1 MAIIATGSKT
11 IIDLSDGQ
19 IVVRLSGRKSARTQ
33 IYDVNTGNYAPDWTS
48 AAGKLILTPVVY
60 ANQTAIALT
69 DSAITI
75 TGSAG
80 RVRPPKRR

>member
-1 MAIIATGSKT
+1 M
-11 IIDLSDGQ
+11 
-19 IVVRLSGRKSARTQ
+19 Q

-48 AAGKLILTPVVY
+48 AAGKLIITPVVY

-75 TGSAG
+75 TCSMFASVKDFHMLLGKIATSVSMKFAL
-80 RVRPPKRR
+80 VAPSQV